1 MWAGDAEPGLG
12 ALRRT
17 RRPRPEGPQALQ
29 VPQGRRDLCVCV
41 CVRVGR
47 GAGLHTAFCGF
58 GGSGELEAVPRGL
71 GRPGLGA
78 GRVPRALGEG
88 ETAALGLGR
97 GPWHP
102 RDLPPGHPSLS
113 DPRAQAEDG
122 G

>member
-1 MWAGDAEPGLG
+1 M
-12 ALRRT
+12 
-17 RRPRPEGPQALQ
+17 
-29 VPQGRRDLCVCV
+29 CVWVCVGV
-41 CVRVGR
+41 CVRVGP

-58 GGSGELEAVPRGL
+58 GGSGELEAVPCGP

-78 GRVPRALGEG
+78 GRVPRALEEG
-88 ETAALGLGR
+88 EAAALGPGR

-102 RDLPPGHPSLS
+102 RHLSPGHPSLS